1 MGKVVESV
9 GKAVGNVAKAVGKTV
24 FENPARAL
32 GSLAR
37 GDLKGTLTSLVDTA
51 AGAMG
56 EGALWKAQ
64 GVGVDGYKERKA
76 LKGSSAPVQLVKKS
90 AATSGLVQ
98 QRIGKG
104 GGGGSWSEIAKYS
117 TGGKTGKTGAEAAV
131 PVKKS
136 KMGS

>member
-1 MGKVVESV
+1 MGKVVKSV
-9 GKAVGNVAKAVGKTV
+9 TKAVKKVAKAVGKTV

-32 GSLAR
+32 GSLAK

-51 AGAMG
+51 AGIMG
-56 EGALWKAQ
+56 EGTVWKAQ
-64 GVGVDGYKERKA
+64 GIGVDGYKERKA

-104 GGGGSWSEIAKYS
+104 GGGSWSEIAKYS
-117 TGGKTGKTGAEAAV
+117 IGGKTGKTGAEAKV
-131 PVKKS
+131 QQKNT

>member
-1 MGKVVESV
+1 MGKVVKSV
-9 GKAVGNVAKAVGKTV
+9 TKAVKKVAKAVGKTV
-24 FENPARAL
+24 FENPARAI
-32 GSLAR
+32 GSLAK
-37 GDLKGTLTSLVDTA
+37 GDFKGTLTSLVDTA
-51 AGAMG
+51 AGVVG
-56 EGALWKAQ
+56 EGTLWKAQ

-76 LKGSSAPVQLVKKS
+76 SKGSSAPVQLVKKS

-98 QRIGKG
+98 QRIGK

-136 KMGS
+136 KIGS

>member
-1 MGKVVESV
+1 MGKVVKSV
-9 GKAVGNVAKAVGKTV
+9 TKAVKKVAKAVGKTV
-24 FENPARAL
+24 FENPARAI
-32 GSLAR
+32 GSLAK
-37 GDLKGTLTSLVDTA
+37 GDFKGTLTSLVDTA
-51 AGAMG
+51 AGVMG
-56 EGALWKAQ
+56 EGTVWKAQ
-64 GVGVDGYKERKA
+64 GIGVDGYKERKA

-90 AATSGLVQ
+90 ATSGLVQ
-98 QRIGKG
+98 QRIGK

>member
-1 MGKVVESV
+1 MGKVVKSV
-9 GKAVGNVAKAVGKTV
+9 KKAVKKVVKGVYRATIG
-24 FENPARAL
+24 NPARAI

-37 GDLKGTLTSLVDTA
+37 GDFKGTLTSLVDT
-51 AGAMG
+51 GAMMMG
-56 EGALWKAQ
+56 EGTLWKAE
-64 GVGVDGYKERKA
+64 GIGLDGYKERKA

-104 GGGGSWSEIAKYS
+104 GGGSWSEIAKYS

-136 KMGS
+136 KIGS